1 MYNAYGAEG
10 WNDEVLVGDSTSEPE
25 EQVERL
31 LRDAEVESKEG
42 DVVKREVVERPMP
55 RVSEA
60 DRRVDLRSLDRR
72 LERTVYLVVK
82 TPEWGWGFPGAVL
95 ERRESLHTVCLLL
108 VWIMFGFADDCV
120 AGRGTRHRSDGW
132 CQHEYLGC
140 REYAR
145 WPPRPQLPASYCQQ
159 RERH

>member
-1 MYNAYGAEG
+1 MYNAYGTEG
-10 WNDEVLVGDSTSEPE
+10 WNDEVLVGDSTSEPG

-60 DRRVDLRSLDRR
+60 DRRGDLRSLDRR
-72 LERTVYLVVK
+72 LERMVYLVVK
-82 TPEWGWGFPGAVL
+82 TPEGGWGFPGAVL

-120 AGRGTRHRSDGW
+120 AGRGTRDRSDGW
-132 CQHEYLGC
+132 CQYEYLGC
-140 REYAR
+140 REYAH

-159 RERH
+159 R